1 MDILKKEDVERIR
14 QIDVSKLSEYELN
27 KLKTSLEEYVNDPNR
42 ASNATAWKI
51 IRYMLLGLFVLG
63 SITVAICSI
72 FIIIGVGAVGAL
84 FPIFFESFLIIMCL
98 VLPNVKFKKS
108 IEVSKRIKI
117 DCGRKLEEVEIY
129 MAKNGMNEARV
140 AGVCDK
146 CGYVYNGSES
156 FCPKCGAARKIV

>member
-1 MDILKKEDVERIR
+1 MDVLKNEDVERIM
-14 QIDVSKLSEYELN
+14 QTDVSKLSEYELN
-27 KLKTSLEEYVNDPNR
+27 KLKISLEEYVNDPKR

-63 SITVAICSI
+63 SIVTAIGSI
-72 FIIIGVGAVGAL
+72 FIIIDAGAGGAL

-108 IEVSKRIKI
+108 IELSKRIKI
-117 DCGRKLEEVEIY
+117 DCGRKLEEVERY
-129 MAKNGMNEARV
+129 MAENGMNKARV
-140 AGVCDK
+140 AGACDK